1 MGGMPAENDVM
12 SDDVTSTDLNSDLGE
27 SFGQWRLGDDAA
39 MFALVSS
46 ANVACGFHAGDA
58 MTMLSSA
65 RLAASHGVAL
75 GAHPGYRDLAGFG
88 RRSLD
93 ATPAEIAAE
102 LLAQLGALDG
112 VARAA
117 GTRVRY
123 VKAHGALYHRLAVDE
138 SAAHAFA
145 EAVAAYD
152 SALPLLGPPTSAIER
167 AADAAGLR
175 YAREAFVDR
184 GYAADG
190 GLVPRG
196 EPGAVVDD
204 PAAAS
209 DRALEIVETGG
220 ITADDGS
227 RVELGADSLCLHGDT
242 PGAVVIARAV
252 RSALERSGIA
262 IEAFA

>member
-1 MGGMPAENDVM
+1 MPDAI
-12 SDDVTSTDLNSDLGE
+12 DLNSDLGE
-27 SFGQWRLGDDAA
+27 SFGAWRLGDDPA

-46 ANVACGFHAGDA
+46 ANVACGFHAGDP
-58 MTMLSSA
+58 MTMLASA
-65 RLAASHGVAL
+65 RLASSHGVAL

-88 RRSLD
+88 RRALD
-93 ATPAEIAAE
+93 TSPAEIAAE

-117 GTRVRY
+117 GIRVRY
-123 VKAHGALYHRLAVDE
+123 VKAHGALYHRLAGDE
-138 SAAHAFA
+138 SAAHAFV

-152 SALPLLGPPTSAIER
+152 PALSLLGPPNSAIER

-184 GYAADG
+184 GYVADG

-196 EPGAVVDD
+196 TPGAVVDD

-209 DRALEIVETGG
+209 DRALEIAETGG
-220 ITADDGS
+220 ITADDGT

-242 PGAVVIARAV
+242 PDAVAIARAV

>member
-1 MGGMPAENDVM
+1 MRPAI
-12 SDDVTSTDLNSDLGE
+12 DLNSDLGE
-27 SFGQWRLGDDAA
+27 SFGAWRLGDDEA

-46 ANVACGFHAGDA
+46 ANVACGFHAGDPA
-58 MTMLSSA
+58 TMLASA
-65 RLAASHGVAL
+65 RLAARHGVAL

-88 RRSLD
+88 RRALD
-93 ATPAEIAAE
+93 TSPDELAAE
-102 LLAQLGALDG
+102 LLVQLGALDG
-112 VARAA
+112 AARGA
-117 GTRVRY
+117 GTRVRH

-152 SALPLLGPPTSAIER
+152 PMLPLLGLPASALER
-167 AADAAGLR
+167 AADATGLR
-175 YAREAFVDR
+175 FAREAFVDR

-190 GLVPRG
+190 SLVPRG
-196 EPGAVVDD
+196 EPGAVIDD

-209 DRALEIVETGG
+209 DRALELAETGG

-227 RVELGADSLCLHGDT
+227 RVDLAPDSLCLHGDT
-242 PGAVVIARAV
+242 PGAVAIATAV
-252 RSALERSGIA
+252 RRSLEGAGIA

>member
-1 MGGMPAENDVM
+1 MPAENDAI
-12 SDDVTSTDLNSDLGE
+12 SIDLNSDLGE
-27 SFGQWRLGDDAA
+27 SFGAWRLGDDAA

-46 ANVACGFHAGDA
+46 ANVACGFHAGDPV
-58 MTMLSSA
+58 TMLASA
-65 RLAASHGVAL
+65 RLAARHGVTL

-88 RRSLD
+88 RRALD
-93 ATPAEIAAE
+93 TGPAEIAAE

-117 GTRVRY
+117 GTGVRY
-123 VKAHGALYHRLAVDE
+123 VKAHGALYHRLGSDE
-138 SAAHAFA
+138 SAARAFV
-145 EAVAAYD
+145 EAVAAFD
-152 SALPLLGPPTSAIER
+152 PALTVLGQPTGAIVR

-184 GYAADG
+184 GYVADG
-190 GLVPRG
+190 SLVPRG

-209 DRALEIVETGG
+209 DRALEIAETGG

-242 PGAVVIARAV
+242 PGAVAIARAV
-252 RSALERSGIA
+252 RAALEGAGFR
-262 IEAFA
+262 IEAFT